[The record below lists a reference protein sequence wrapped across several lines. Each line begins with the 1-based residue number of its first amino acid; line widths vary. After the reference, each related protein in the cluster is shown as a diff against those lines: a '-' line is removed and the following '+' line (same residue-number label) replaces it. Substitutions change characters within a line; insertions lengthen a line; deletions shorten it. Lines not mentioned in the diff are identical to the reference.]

1 MKIVKRVSFIIFII
15 FSLTYLFIV
24 VTPRVF
30 KNFYPFGIRTAIV
43 TTGSM
48 EPKIK
53 INDYVVVKKPNDI
66 KVGDIVSYTSKDTK
80 NDVIHRIVKID
91 NNMVT
96 TKGDAN
102 NTQDEPIN
110 KKQIN
115 GIYICKIKYLGN
127 IIVLITKPIVFSVIM
142 TTLVIFMFMDGKK
155 TKSSGE

>member
-96 TKGDAN
+96 TKGDAK
-102 NTQDEPIN
+102 NTQD
-110 KKQIN
+110 
-115 GIYICKIKYLGN
+115 
-127 IIVLITKPIVFSVIM
+127 
-142 TTLVIFMFMDGKK
+142 
-155 TKSSGE
+155 